1 MNNVSEAFGDDVW
14 CVGSCH
20 DWLIMLD
27 DETKPILFNPF
38 SRVHIQLPLIPVEFF
53 NPIDRSKFAQFK
65 KHFISKTIL
74 FVDPSHSNNF
84 RAEVVIYGTVSSL
97 AFCKQGYTTWTNFV
111 SENQGFYDIICHDNQ
126 LYELR
131 YNCSVEVWEFQSAL
145 PTKILSIEPST
156 TPLKHVDSK
165 LPRDK
170 VSTQLYLVKTSSD
183 FLIIQHTIGNFVNAE
198 GDVVDESYLINSSDT
213 QPLICPYRTKLFC
226 VYKLDLSKKTLE
238 KVESSKDQ
246 IVFLGG
252 NQSMSLS
259 SHDFSECISN

>member
-1 MNNVSEAFGDDVW
+1 M
-14 CVGSCH
+14 
-20 DWLIMLD
+20 
-27 DETKPILFNPF
+27 
-38 SRVHIQLPLIPVEFF
+38 
-53 NPIDRSKFAQFK
+53 
-65 KHFISKTIL
+65 
-74 FVDPSHSNNF
+74 
-84 RAEVVIYGTVSSL
+84 
-97 AFCKQGYTTWTNFV
+97 
-111 SENQGFYDIICHDNQ
+111 
-126 LYELR
+126 
-131 YNCSVEVWEFQSAL
+131 EVWEFQSAL

-165 LPRDK
+165 QPKDK

-198 GDVVDESYLINSSDT
+198 GDVVDESYLLNSSDT